1 VHEQDYNAIKEKIL
15 GETKKIFKPEFLN
28 RLDDQIVFHSLT
40 REDLSKIV
48 SLEVAKVAA
57 RVREK
62 GVEIELTPE
71 ASTFLIEKGYEPVY
85 GARPL
90 RRAIERYLED
100 PIAEEVIRGKIK
112 AGDRVKVGAD
122 KETLTFTTTSPSA
135 PAKST
140 AS

>member
-1 VHEQDYNAIKEKIL
+1 
-15 GETKKIFKPEFLN
+15 
-28 RLDDQIVFHSLT
+28 
-40 REDLSKIV
+40 
-48 SLEVAKVAA
+48 VAA

-122 KETLTFTTTSPSA
+122 KENLTFTTTSPSA